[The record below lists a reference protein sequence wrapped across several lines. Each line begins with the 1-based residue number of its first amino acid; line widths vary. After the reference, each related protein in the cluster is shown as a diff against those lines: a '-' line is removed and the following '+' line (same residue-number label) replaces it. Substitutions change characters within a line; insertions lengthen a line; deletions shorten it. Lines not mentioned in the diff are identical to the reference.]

1 MPAVIGVIITGGV
14 TFGILSVVQDAAQAD
29 IRQSLFEQQKE
40 RQIETTRALAQHI
53 GSDMDSVLARL
64 EAFADMAELQQGDF
78 ASPRVRQLA
87 QDYFDKMNEMTFVD
101 SVFVMNKEDVAV
113 VNVALS
119 PGQQTFEGT
128 DFSSRNYI
136 QQTHSQEAPV
146 FSDGYEDLDGKF
158 RITITYPIINR
169 ETGDFMGIVGASMPT
184 TDFFA
189 RYGNIYRIQSQYM
202 AALDTKANHL
212 AHGRQDLIGKNFFDE
227 YTQQFTLHNE
237 DLNAAMRK
245 VLSGEPSFAVYE
257 IEAGKRLTT
266 GHPIFVQGKLAYV
279 VFVVTPTS
287 VIYLQIDQILADQRS
302 QLLAQQLGLVIAVG
316 LFVVFAV
323 WLNSNLSREVKKRT
337 RELEESNR
345 HLVEA
350 NDQLKANDRMQK
362 EFINIAA
369 HELRTPIQ
377 PILSVAEL
385 MEGQFDAKR
394 KEKIEVTKPE
404 IALITRNAKRL
415 ERLSST
421 LLEAARIES
430 QSLKLARQVL
440 DINEKITNVIADA
453 RASLD
458 HYGDGNSSGA
468 RKGLKL
474 LFEPKSSPILVEA
487 DSERVTQ
494 VIANLVGNAINFTDS
509 GSIIVTSE
517 IRDEQAVVT
526 VRDTGNGIDP
536 EVFPKL
542 FTKFATKSERGTGL
556 GLYISKGI
564 VEAHGGK
571 IWAENNSDGIS
582 GAAFTFTLPA
592 ASGHNDNSSSAA
604 R

>member
-1 MPAVIGVIITGGV
+1 
-14 TFGILSVVQDAAQAD
+14 
-29 IRQSLFEQQKE
+29 
-40 RQIETTRALAQHI
+40 
-53 GSDMDSVLARL
+53 
-64 EAFADMAELQQGDF
+64 
-78 ASPRVRQLA
+78 
-87 QDYFDKMNEMTFVD
+87 
-101 SVFVMNKEDVAV
+101 MNKEDVAV

-189 RYGNIYRIQSQYM
+189 RYGNIYYIQSQYI

-257 IEAGKRLTT
+257 IEAGERLTT

-287 VIYLQIDQILADQRS
+287 VMYLQIDQILADQRS

-345 HLVEA
+345 HLAEA

-404 IALITRNAKRL
+404 ITLITRNAKRL

-494 VIANLVGNAINFTDS
+494 VIANLVGNAIKFTDS

-571 IWAENNSDGIS
+571 IWAENNSDGIN